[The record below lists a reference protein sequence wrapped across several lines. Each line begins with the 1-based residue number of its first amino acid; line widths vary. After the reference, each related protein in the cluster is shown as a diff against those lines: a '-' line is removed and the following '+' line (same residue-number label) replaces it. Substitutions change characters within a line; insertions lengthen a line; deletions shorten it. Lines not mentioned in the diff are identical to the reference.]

1 MFCKMNYN
9 KIGTFL
15 VNVEGNLTLM
25 YSSAILNK
33 PSFPGVQTRQNWAAI
48 FPPCSVNVAD
58 ISQVVKIV
66 ALNVARASTLV
77 TMSKVL
83 VPYPLKLS
91 SLGLT

>member
-15 VNVEGNLTLM
+15 VNVE
-25 YSSAILNK
+25 
-33 PSFPGVQTRQNWAAI
+33 GVQTRQNWAAI

-66 ALNVARASTLV
+66 ALNVARVSTLV